1 MTYDERDQLVLDYGA
16 YVRKVNANPIDA
28 NHDELLE
35 IAGRL
40 YEVLIDASIAG
51 GD

>member
-1 MTYDERDQLVLDYGA
+1 MNYDERDQLVLDYWG
-16 YVRKVNANPIDA
+16 YVNKVNSNPKA
-28 NHDELLE
+28 VNHDELLE

-40 YEVLIDASIAG
+40 YEVLIDADIEG